1 MFTGGGEHSIYLLHL
16 DWKSL
21 PSLFTMRGTETHL
34 IGHTDENI
42 LNMPRSTSVSHFI
55 SVYREDGSRSVFI
68 HSSMAEDYVHPVEPV
83 AVYNC
88 LIQS

>member
-1 MFTGGGEHSIYLLHL
+1 MGGGEHSIYLLHL

-42 LNMPRSTSVSHFI
+42 LNMPRSTSVSQFI

-68 HSSMAEDYVHPVEPV
+68 HSSMAEDCVHPAEPV
-83 AVYNC
+83 AVCVC